1 MRHLGWKER
10 TIFLQR
16 DSQRYEAKLSIGAVA
31 RLTQGGWR
39 RFAKANDVDVG
50 DICVFEMLKG
60 GETCT
65 MNVHIIRS
73 FEVAD

>member
-39 RFAKANDVDVG
+39 RFAKANDVEVG
-50 DICVFEMLKG
+50 DICVFEMLKD
-60 GETCT
+60 GET
-65 MNVHIIRS
+65 
-73 FEVAD
+73 